1 MRYSR
6 RVKEPSLKIIGVYRP
21 AISAETWSEQF
32 QVTGDEEPTREHFEK
47 LVLIEAVVE
56 GLTGRFDFGKFGQV
70 LSGYRNYPDNMQCGY
85 DEGLLSADGEV
96 LIQRRMD
103 CVQGTGPLRFA
114 VYLHFYDSQ
123 RPVQWQ
129 GGEVSC
135 PPVEE
140 APIRLMMLMPYRACN

>member
-6 RVKEPSLKIIGVYRP
+6 RVKEPNLKVIGVYRP
-21 AISAETWSEQF
+21 VISPKTWDEQF
-32 QVTGDEEPTREHFEK
+32 QVTGDEQATREHFEK
-47 LVLIEAVVE
+47 LVLIEGVVE
-56 GLTGRFDFGKFGQV
+56 GLTGRFDFSKFGQV

-85 DEGLLSADGEV
+85 DEALLSADGEI
-96 LIQRRMD
+96 LIQRRMH

-114 VYLHFYDSQ
+114 VYLHFYDPQ
-123 RPVQWQ
+123 HPLQWQ

-140 APIRLMMLMPYRACN
+140 APIRLMMLMPYRACS